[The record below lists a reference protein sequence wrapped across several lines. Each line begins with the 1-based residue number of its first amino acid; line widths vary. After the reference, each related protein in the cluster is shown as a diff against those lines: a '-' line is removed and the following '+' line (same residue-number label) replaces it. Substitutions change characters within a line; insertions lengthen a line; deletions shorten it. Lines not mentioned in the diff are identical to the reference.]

1 MTSADAYC
9 VERLRRL
16 LDITRQMAGTTD
28 LDELLRTIVDAAV
41 EVLACERAT
50 IFLYDKSRHELYS
63 RVATGIRALR
73 VPADRGIAGAAAQQ
87 RVVVNVPDAY
97 ADARFNPAIDKQ
109 TGFRTRNLLA
119 IPLEN
124 LTGELVGVLQ
134 TLNKRDGVFTSEDEE
149 LARTLAAQAGV
160 ALHRQALLDEYA
172 QKQRMA
178 RDLELARQ
186 IQQALFPKT
195 NPAVVGYEI
204 AGWNRC
210 ADETGG
216 DCYDF
221 ISVAD
226 GRQALLLADATGHGI
241 GAALVIAQCRSLL
254 RALLSMTDD
263 LARIAARVNEILSE
277 DLTDD
282 RFVTA
287 FVGLLDPRR
296 HRLDYLSAGQGPLL
310 FVHAGGV
317 QQRRATGLPL
327 AVVEDAP
334 FDVEAFEFDPGDAVI
349 LLTDGFFETTNS
361 AGEQYGVERV
371 AQVLRSRAGL
381 PLDALIRDLNDD
393 ISRFSG
399 NAPPADDLTAVFV
412 RRRD

>member
-1 MTSADAYC
+1 MSSADAYC

-28 LDELLRTIVDAAV
+28 LDELLRTIVAAAV

-50 IFLYDKSRHELYS
+50 IFLYDKARNELYS
-63 RVATGIRALR
+63 RVATGIRSLR

-97 ADARFNPAIDKQ
+97 ADARFNPAIDRQ

-134 TLNKRDGVFTSEDEE
+134 TLNKRDGAFTPEDEE

-195 NPAVVGYEI
+195 NPVVAGYEI
-204 AGWNRC
+204 AGWNRS

-221 ISVAD
+221 ISLAE

-317 QQRRATGLPL
+317 EERRATGLPL
-327 AVVEDAP
+327 AVVADMP
-334 FDVEAFEFDPGDAVI
+334 FDVEAFEFAPGDTVA

-371 AQVLRSRAGL
+371 AQVLRARAGL

>member
-1 MTSADAYC
+1 MTAADTPT
-9 VERLRRL
+9 VTRLRRL

-28 LDELLRTIVDAAV
+28 LDELLGMIVAAAV

-50 IFLYDKSRHELYS
+50 LFLYDKQQQELYS
-63 RVATGIRALR
+63 RIATGIRSLR

-87 RVVVNVPDAY
+87 RTVVNVPDAY
-97 ADARFNPAIDKQ
+97 ADPRFNPAIDRQ

-119 IPLEN
+119 VPLEN
-124 LTGELVGVLQ
+124 LTGELMGVLQ
-134 TLNKRDGVFTSEDEE
+134 TLNKQDGAFTAEDEE

-160 ALHRQALLDEYA
+160 ALHRHALLEEYA
-172 QKQRMA
+172 HKQRMA
-178 RDLELARQ
+178 RDLELARH
-186 IQQALFPKT
+186 IQQALFPKA
-195 NPAVVGYEI
+195 NPVVSGYEV

-221 ISVAD
+221 IPVTD

-254 RALLSMTDD
+254 RAMLSVTAD
-263 LARIAARVNEILSE
+263 LSVIATHVNEILGE

-287 FVGLLDPRR
+287 FVGLLDPSR
-296 HRLDYLSAGQGPLL
+296 HRLEYFSAGQGPLL
-310 FVHAGGV
+310 FMHAGGV
-317 QQRRATGLPL
+317 EERRATGVPL
-327 AVVEDAP
+327 AVVEGLP
-334 FDVEAFEFDPGDAVI
+334 FDVAAFEFAPGDTVA
-349 LLTDGFFETTNS
+349 LLTDGFFETINS

-371 AQVLRSRAGL
+371 TQVLQARAGL
-381 PLDALIRDLNDD
+381 PLDALIRELNDD

-399 NAPPADDLTAVFV
+399 SAPPADDLTAVFV
-412 RRRD
+412 RRDP

>member
-1 MTSADAYC
+1 M
-9 VERLRRL
+9 ERLRRL

-28 LDELLRTIVDAAV
+28 LDELLRTIVAAAV

-50 IFLYDKSRHELYS
+50 IFLYDKARNELYS
-63 RVATGIRALR
+63 RVATGIRSLR
-73 VPADRGIAGAAAQQ
+73 VPADRGIAGAAARQ

-97 ADARFNPAIDKQ
+97 ADARFNPAIDRQ

-134 TLNKRDGVFTSEDEE
+134 TLNKRDGAFTPEDEE

-186 IQQALFPKT
+186 IQQALFPKA
-195 NPAVVGYEI
+195 NPVVAGYEI
-204 AGWNRC
+204 AGWNRS

-221 ISVAD
+221 ISLAE

-296 HRLDYLSAGQGPLL
+296 NRLDYLSAGQGPLL

-317 QQRRATGLPL
+317 EERRATGLPL
-327 AVVEDAP
+327 AVVADMP
-334 FDVEAFEFDPGDAVI
+334 FDVEAFEFAPGDTVA

-371 AQVLRSRAGL
+371 AQVLRARAGL

>member
-1 MTSADAYC
+1 M
-9 VERLRRL
+9 ERLRRL

-28 LDELLRTIVDAAV
+28 LDELLRTIVAAAV

-50 IFLYDKSRHELYS
+50 IFLYDKARNELYS
-63 RVATGIRALR
+63 RVATGIRSLR

-97 ADARFNPAIDKQ
+97 ADARFNPAIDRQ

-134 TLNKRDGVFTSEDEE
+134 TLNKRDGAFTPEDEE

-195 NPAVVGYEI
+195 NPVVAGYEI
-204 AGWNRC
+204 AGWNRS

-221 ISVAD
+221 ISLAE

-317 QQRRATGLPL
+317 EERRATGLPL
-327 AVVEDAP
+327 AVVADMP
-334 FDVEAFEFDPGDAVI
+334 FDVEAFEFAPGDTVA

-371 AQVLRSRAGL
+371 AQVLRARAGL